1 MDAPLALQYIDTSA
15 ALDALCA
22 ELAGHPWLALDTE
35 FIREDTYFP
44 KLCMIQV
51 AIPGIT
57 ACVDTLVL
65 PQLDPLLERIHD
77 PAITKIFHA
86 SHQDM
91 EIFYHLSAGRL
102 PGPVFDTQLAA
113 PLLGAPGQASYASL
127 VSDMLGVTLDKAHAR
142 TDWSRRP
149 LSKEQIQYAADDV
162 RYLGPLFLE
171 LRDRLVARGRLE
183 WLQEDC
189 LAVCDPRR
197 YDNPPE
203 TAWKRIRGV
212 HDMTGAQHR
221 LLRALAAW
229 REITAR
235 AEDRPRGWLLRDDAL
250 VDIARVAPQS
260 REQLADLRSVP
271 RKAVERYGAAL
282 LEITCSVPAGDS
294 KAGDSA
300 FAGGERLTDQEKS
313 LLKRMTELVRRKAAE
328 HSIDPAA
335 IATRRDLLELL
346 HGRRAAP
353 LLKGWRQD
361 IIGADLLKLLPA
373 GTRDRDQNRASA
385 SA

>member
-1 MDAPLALQYIDTSA
+1 MDAPLALRYIDTTA
-15 ALDALCA
+15 ALDVLSA

-44 KLCMIQV
+44 KLCLIQV
-51 AIPGIT
+51 AVPGIT
-57 ACVDTLVL
+57 ACIDTLAL
-65 PQLDPLLERIHD
+65 PRLDPLLERIHD

-91 EIFYHLSAGRL
+91 EIFYYLSGGRL
-102 PGPVFDTQLAA
+102 PCPVFDTQIAA

-127 VSDMLGVTLDKAHAR
+127 VSEMLGVTLDKAHAR

-149 LSKEQIQYAADDV
+149 LSKEQIEYAADDV

-171 LRDRLVARGRLE
+171 LRDRLAARGRLE

-189 LAVCDPRR
+189 LAVCDPAR

-203 TAWKRIRGV
+203 TAWKRIRGI

-221 LLRALAAW
+221 RLQALAAW

-235 AEDRPRGWLLRDDAL
+235 AEDLPRGWLLRDDAL
-250 VDIARVAPQS
+250 LDIARVAPHN
-260 REQLADLRSVP
+260 REQLADLRSLP
-271 RKAVERYGAAL
+271 RKAVDRHGATL
-282 LEITCSVPAGDS
+282 LDIVRSVPTDDS
-294 KAGDSA
+294 DAVFS
-300 FAGGERLTDQEKS
+300 GGERLTDLEKTR
-313 LLKRMTELVRRKAAE
+313 LKRMTELVRRMAAE
-328 HSIDPAA
+328 NSIDPAA

-346 HGRRAAP
+346 HGKRVSP
-353 LLKGWRQD
+353 LFKGWRQGF
-361 IIGADLLKLLPA
+361 IGAELLKLLA
-373 GTRDRDQNRASA
+373 A
-385 SA
+385 